1 MCKEMTI
8 GQGGRR
14 IDVGMGT
21 KKDEWG
27 SSASLCLMSMSVTAK
42 HNPMDETTQMTQAYG
57 SSQAHGFFND
67 VINAP

>member
-27 SSASLCLMSMSVTAK
+27 SSASLCLMSMSATAK
-42 HNPMDETTQMTQAYG
+42 HNPMDESDDTNDT
-57 SSQAHGFFND
+57 SVWFF
-67 VINAP
+67 AGT

>member
-42 HNPMDETTQMTQAYG
+42 HNPMDESDDTNDT
-57 SSQAHGFFND
+57 SIWFF
-67 VINAP
+67 AGTWFFLMM

>member
-42 HNPMDETTQMTQAYG
+42 HNPMDE
-57 SSQAHGFFND
+57 SD
-67 VINAP
+67 